1 MSEDSP
7 TAHDLVGPMLHQL
20 NNDLSLIMGHLELA
34 LNVAGGN
41 EKLLKR
47 LEASR
52 AAAIRMADRVRENQ
66 TKVRETK
73 RVSA

>member
-1 MSEDSP
+1 MSEDTP
-7 TAHDLVGPMLHQL
+7 TAHDLVGPLLHQL

-34 LNVAGGN
+34 LNSAGSN

-52 AAAIRMADRVRENQ
+52 AAAQRMADRVRENQ
-66 TKVRETK
+66 AKVRETK